1 MKTINLVLLLN
12 IFCLLSCQTKE
23 THQELNKKDIFEKYL
38 MNGAFQFSY
47 LHPNYQIY
55 LDSALVHYPNE
66 AFLWQQKSM
75 PLFKQKKYELGM
87 PYLNKAVELDKERY
101 LPYRAFIKCIF
112 QKDYSGSI
120 KDLQLSKEI
129 DENGY
134 VMDHTYNF
142 YIGLSYLQLN
152 ELDNAKKHI
161 EESISYQTKQFGT
174 DYVHFLDI
182 FYLGIIEL
190 EKQDYI
196 KAIEFFD
203 QSLTSYPNFSDA
215 QYYKALCEFYLGR
228 KEEAVEL
235 IKTAK
240 SNFEVGYSMTEDNSA
255 YEDYP
260 YQIKK
265 WSFMHI
271 ESLIEQ
277 K

>member
-1 MKTINLVLLLN
+1 MKTPVLFLLFN
-12 IFCLLSCQTKE
+12 IFCLLSCQTKK
-23 THQELNKKDIFEKYL
+23 TDQELNKKDIFEKYL
-38 MNGAFQFSY
+38 INGAFQYSF
-47 LHPNYQIY
+47 LHPNYQNY

-75 PLFKQKKYELGM
+75 PLFKQKKYEFGM
-87 PYLNKAVELDKERY
+87 PYLDKAVKLDKERY

-120 KDLQLSKEI
+120 KDFQLAKEM

-142 YIGLSYLQLN
+142 YLGLNYLQLN
-152 ELDNAKKHI
+152 ELENAKKHI
-161 EESISYQTKQFGT
+161 EESISYQTKQFGD

-182 FYLGIIEL
+182 FYLGIIEFEQQEYL
-190 EKQDYI
+190 

-203 QSLTSYPNFSDA
+203 QVLTSYPNFSDA
-215 QYYKALCEFYLGR
+215 QYYKALCEFYRG
-228 KEEAVEL
+228 KTEEAIEL
-235 IKTAK
+235 IKVAK
-240 SNFEVGYSMTEDNSA
+240 SNFEDGYSMTEDNSI

-265 WSFMHI
+265 WHFWHAEGLM
-271 ESLIEQ
+271 EQ